1 MDNVEKA
8 GDLTCKR
15 FFLLNHVEKVWIDFG
30 KITYILVHTSKN
42 LHHNKENVG
51 ILISIKFSR
60 TCTYVSSK
68 FKVMEEL
75 KW

>member
-30 KITYILVHTSKN
+30 KITCILVLQK
-42 LHHNKENVG
+42 
-51 ILISIKFSR
+51 
-60 TCTYVSSK
+60 TCITIRR
-68 FKVMEEL
+68 M
-75 KW
+75 